1 LGKNDKLFLNFRP
14 RHQISGAFF
23 FMTPTPARRSSGSK
37 RPAKPLVIV
46 PTYNEIENIRQMYER
61 IIKAHSGVDIL
72 IIDDGSPDGTGKL
85 ADRLAKRD
93 KRVHVLHRA
102 GKLGLGTAVIAG
114 FQYALDIG
122 YKLITTIDADLSHDP
137 AYIPQML
144 SLMGQYDMVIGS
156 RYVRDGGMVNWS
168 IRRLII
174 SMIANLM
181 LKNILGIQQKDC
193 SGGFKCY
200 RAELIRKIGID
211 RVISPGYV
219 FYVEI
224 LYRALKAGARVKEI
238 PIIFVNR
245 GKGKSKISLGEVV
258 GYAKNIFKLKFLT
271 MIGRI

>member
-1 LGKNDKLFLNFRP
+1 M
-14 RHQISGAFF
+14 S
-23 FMTPTPARRSSGSK
+23 PTRTGRSK
-37 RPAKPLVIV
+37 IPKTLVIV
-46 PTYNEIENIRQMYER
+46 PTYNEIENLQNMYDR
-61 IIKAHSGVDIL
+61 IVKAHRGVDIL

-85 ADRLAKRD
+85 ADKLAKKDR
-93 KRVHVLHRA
+93 RVHVLHRA

-114 FQYALDIG
+114 FNYALEKG

-144 SLMGQYDMVIGS
+144 SLMGDYDMVIGS

-168 IRRLII
+168 IKRLLI
-174 SMIANLM
+174 SLFANYM
-181 LKNILGIQQKDC
+181 LKMILNINQADC

-200 RAELIRKIGID
+200 RAELLRKIGID

-238 PIIFVNR
+238 PIIFVNS
-245 GKGKSKISLGEVV
+245 GKGKSKLGMGEVV

>member
-1 LGKNDKLFLNFRP
+1 
-14 RHQISGAFF
+14 
-23 FMTPTPARRSSGSK
+23 MTPTRAQ
-37 RPAKPLVIV
+37 RPRKTTRQPKTLVIV
-46 PTYNEIENIRQMYER
+46 PTYNEIENLGQMYER
-61 IIKAHSGVDIL
+61 IIKAHGGVDIL
-72 IIDDGSPDGTGKL
+72 VVDDGSPDGTGRM
-85 ADRLAKRD
+85 ADRLAKKDR
-93 KRVHVLHRA
+93 RVHVLHRA
-102 GKLGLGTAVIAG
+102 GKLGLGTAVLAG
-114 FQYALDIG
+114 FRYALEHG

-181 LKNILGIQQKDC
+181 LKKILGIQQKDC

-200 RAELIRKIGID
+200 RAGLIRKIGID
-211 RVISPGYV
+211 RIISPGYV

>member
-1 LGKNDKLFLNFRP
+1 MSSTRTG
-14 RHQISGAFF
+14 
-23 FMTPTPARRSSGSK
+23 RSK
-37 RPAKPLVIV
+37 IPKTLVIV
-46 PTYNEIENIRQMYER
+46 PTYNEIENLQNIYDR
-61 IIKAHSGVDIL
+61 IVRAHSGVDII
-72 IIDDGSPDGTGKL
+72 IIDDGSPDGTGALADKL
-85 ADRLAKRD
+85 AKKDR
-93 KRVHVLHRA
+93 RVHVLHRS

-114 FQYALDIG
+114 FHYAMDHR
-122 YKLITTIDADLSHDP
+122 YPLILTIDADLSHDP

-144 SLMGQYDMVIGS
+144 SLMGGYDMVIGS

-168 IRRLII
+168 IKRLLI
-174 SMIANLM
+174 SLFANAM
-181 LKNILGIQQKDC
+181 LKLILGIKQADC

-211 RVISPGYV
+211 RIISPGYV

-245 GKGKSKISLGEVV
+245 GKGKSKLGMGEVV

>member
-1 LGKNDKLFLNFRP
+1 MSSTRTG
-14 RHQISGAFF
+14 
-23 FMTPTPARRSSGSK
+23 RSK
-37 RPAKPLVIV
+37 IPKTLVIV
-46 PTYNEIENIRQMYER
+46 PTYNEIENLQNMYDR
-61 IIKAHSGVDIL
+61 IVKAHGGVDIL
-72 IIDDGSPDGTGKL
+72 IVDDGSPDGTGKL
-85 ADRLAKRD
+85 ADRLVKKDR
-93 KRVHVLHRA
+93 RVHVLHRA

-114 FQYALDIG
+114 FHFALDHG

-144 SLMGQYDMVIGS
+144 SLMGEYDMVIGS
-156 RYVRDGGMVNWS
+156 RYVHDGGMVNWS
-168 IRRLII
+168 IKRLLI
-174 SMIANLM
+174 SLFANSM
-181 LKNILGIQQKDC
+181 LKMILGINQADC

-200 RAELIRKIGID
+200 RAELIKKIGID

-245 GKGKSKISLGEVV
+245 GKGKSKLGMGEVV